1 MAWIDTISPSDSEGN
16 LKKIYKRLVGPEG
29 NIDNILMVHS
39 LRPHTLQG
47 HMALYK
53 NVLHNTGNTLPKWFL
68 EAIGVYVSIQNQ
80 CKYCVEHHFEGLKKL
95 LNDDKEANKIR
106 AAFEANK
113 AVQVFDDK
121 QLEAIKYA
129 GKLTTSPGMVSQ
141 NDIKN
146 LKKAGYND
154 GEILEINQV
163 ISYFNYA
170 NRTVSGLGVNT
181 KGDVLGLSPGD
192 SDEDNWEHK

>member
-68 EAIGVYVSIQNQ
+68 EAIGVYVSIQNK

>member
-1 MAWIDTISPSDSEGN
+1 MAWIDTISPADSEGN

-68 EAIGVYVSIQNQ
+68 EAIGVYVSIQNK